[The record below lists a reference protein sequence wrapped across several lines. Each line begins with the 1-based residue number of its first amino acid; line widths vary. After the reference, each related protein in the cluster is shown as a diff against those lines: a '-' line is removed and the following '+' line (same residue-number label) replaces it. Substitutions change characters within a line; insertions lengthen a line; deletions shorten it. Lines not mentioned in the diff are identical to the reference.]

1 MTVRDQIKI
10 IDNKIKVNQVQ
21 CDLDRLAVEISA
33 LSSGELGKYEY
44 LTGEYLRYKPSALE
58 QIKFD
63 HSPMGKAFNMG
74 LDDKDD
80 KKEGLLKRLK
90 NIEKN
95 QSLNNNNNN
104 NNNNQSEPSSAR
116 SKSSIY
122 LTPQRSV
129 RSKSSEKTLVYEGE
143 DENEKTEC
151 DLYQDSI
158 EGMKGLE
165 LPGEI
170 DKDEK
175 FQMYLENNLRK
186 IRNQRFFK
194 YIANEE
200 ENSID
205 YKMHSSK
212 VKDISFFDR
221 YGTLYKYLNN
231 LLEFGGV
238 ERISKI

>member
-44 LTGEYLRYKPSALE
+44 LTGEYLRYKPSALK

-63 HSPMGKAFNMG
+63 HSPIGKAFNMG

-95 QSLNNNNNN
+95 QSLSNN
-104 NNNNQSEPSSAR
+104 NNNNQIEPSSAR

-122 LTPQRSV
+122 LTPPRSV

-151 DLYQDSI
+151 DLYQDSL

-175 FQMYLENNLRK
+175 SQMYLENNLRK

>member
-63 HSPMGKAFNMG
+63 HSLMGKAFNMG

-104 NNNNQSEPSSAR
+104 NNNQSEPSSAR

-122 LTPQRSV
+122 LTPPRSV

-175 FQMYLENNLRK
+175 SQMYLENNLRK

>member
-63 HSPMGKAFNMG
+63 HSLMGKAFNMG

-80 KKEGLLKRLK
+80 KKEGLLKRL
-90 NIEKN
+90 
-95 QSLNNNNNN
+95 NN

-122 LTPQRSV
+122 LTPPRSV

-175 FQMYLENNLRK
+175 SQMYLENNLRK